1 MKYLNHNYLIL
12 TNILWKFIYKKKQI
26 TFYRCKRTNFKLL
39 HQILP
44 FKERL
49 SYIFRNTQLD
59 CQLCYQNSPETPM
72 HGLFRCSQKNQAA
85 ETLLTLTRPYD
96 HSITAEKVIVFNINT
111 SDQLYEV
118 PTILILATGLF
129 YIWKNWLN
137 KKRTS
142 AYQIRSELENLV
154 SLLRWTS
161 SRVSREDGSIIMH
174 TIEKFLI

>member
-1 MKYLNHNYLIL
+1 MSWSTSVLEVHVTMEVVDDQGRKMARKCRIDQLPPDNDL
-12 TNILWKFIYKKKQI
+12 
-26 TFYRCKRTNFKLL
+26 KRDYYFSRLRGLSMDTRSFNLKLL

-49 SYIFRNTQLD
+49 SYIFHNTQPN
-59 CQLCYQNSPETPM
+59 CQLCDQNSPETPM

-96 HSITAEKVIVFNINT
+96 HSITAEKVLVFNINT

-129 YIWKNWLN
+129 YIWKN
-137 KKRTS
+137 
-142 AYQIRSELENLV
+142 
-154 SLLRWTS
+154 
-161 SRVSREDGSIIMH
+161 
-174 TIEKFLI
+174 